1 MSVEGN
7 INSYYWELVASLAE
21 RAKDSDG
28 VERDEA
34 IMQAIDDGLIYYT
47 DQAYIIAYALEQGFV
62 KWGGEVSWDDIYD
75 MLYND
80 ISEEMG
86 EE

>member
-1 MSVEGN
+1 MSIESN

-28 VERDEA
+28 MERDDA
-34 IMQAIDDGLIYYT
+34 IMQAIDDGLIYYC
-47 DQAYIIAYALEQGFV
+47 DQAYIVAYALEQGYV
-62 KWGGEVSWDDIYD
+62 KWGGEVAWDDIYN

-80 ISEEMG
+80 INEELG
-86 EE
+86 E